1 MRTMAKQDKKQVK
14 EITSMEENFTQWY
27 TDICLKAEMVDYA
40 SVKGFMI
47 MRPYGYAIWE
57 NMVRHHGRDVQEDR
71 PRERGHAPAHPRKP
85 AEKGRRTGQRLRSR
99 KWLGSPTA
107 VPIQLEERLAVRP
120 TSETMFCDH
129 WAHVLHSWRRA
140 AHAVQ
145 PVVQRCPLGKD
156 HPPLPA
162 QP

>member
-57 NMVRHHGRDVQEDR
+57 NMVNGSWTGCLRR
-71 PRERGHAPAHPRKP
+71 PA
-85 AEKGRRTGQRLRSR
+85 T
-99 KWLGSPTA
+99 
-107 VPIQLEERLAVRP
+107 
-120 TSETMFCDH
+120 
-129 WAHVLHSWRRA
+129 
-140 AHAVQ
+140 
-145 PVVQRCPLGKD
+145 
-156 HPPLPA
+156 
-162 QP
+162 